1 MPYCRSCGKEIR
13 PGDSY
18 CPSCG
23 RSVDGNRVCHVCG
36 AEAEPDATYCRSCGA
51 YVQGGP
57 PRDPVFGQ
65 KSPVLAAILS
75 LIWPG
80 LGQLYAGKAARGLA
94 MMILTPLAWVVMVF
108 ALGLLGAGVMLVWYV
123 YVIYNAYTLAQ

>member
-1 MPYCRSCGKEIR
+1 MDGK
-13 PGDSY
+13 
-18 CPSCG
+18 
-23 RSVDGNRVCHVCG
+23 RVCHVCG
-36 AEAEPDATYCRSCGA
+36 AEADPDATYCRSCGA

-80 LGQLYAGKAARGLA
+80 LG
-94 MMILTPLAWVVMVF
+94 
-108 ALGLLGAGVMLVWYV
+108 LLGAGVMMVWYV
-123 YVIYNAYTLAQ
+123 YVNNAYTLAQ